1 MDHFLQEDVCTLAPL
16 KGGGRLMWGD
26 VVNFSAKFNATAKED
41 DTMAINQ
48 KKVDKKAQQEDR
60 VESNG
65 NNSEKEDS
73 TKSSKD
79 DDTEGCHEWTIA
91 NQHLLS
97 A

>member
-1 MDHFLQEDVCTLAPL
+1 
-16 KGGGRLMWGD
+16 
-26 VVNFSAKFNATAKED
+26 
-41 DTMAINQ
+41 MAINQ

-91 NQHLLS
+91 NQAHPHYSALTQRIRHLI
-97 A
+97 